1 MVNFMNK
8 KEQETLNYFGKLLM
22 ERARDNGIHVTDW
35 LVSGFGG
42 APANRELQNKLSLFT
57 DDQKETVKEV
67 IMKVVDQTLHHV
79 LWMFEQEEEIDLI
92 VDGVNLREA
101 SDGLAGE
108 LYGEDGLVA
117 KYSKERNDEK

>member
-1 MVNFMNK
+1 
-8 KEQETLNYFGKLLM
+8 
-22 ERARDNGIHVTDW
+22 
-35 LVSGFGG
+35 
-42 APANRELQNKLSLFT
+42 
-57 DDQKETVKEV
+57 
-67 IMKVVDQTLHHV
+67 
-79 LWMFEQEEEIDLI
+79 MFEQEEEIDLI